1 MFHSPKATD
10 SDTERYLLF
19 TAVVGLLAEASA
31 DEPVMLIFDDMQ
43 WADSGSLLL
52 LRHLATTDLPMRVLL
67 LATLRDHELP
77 NAKELRDTVGALW
90 RQPPG
95 LATGA
100 RRPESRGRGVLHGSR
115 RWAQA

>member
-1 MFHSPKATD
+1 MGRSSRASSPPSAAAYTDVPQPKATD

-31 DEPVMLIFDDMQ
+31 DDPVILIFDDMQ

-52 LRHLATTDLPMRVLL
+52 LRHLATTELPMRVLI

-77 NAKELRDTVGALW
+77 NAKELRDTVGELW
-90 RQPPG
+90 RH
-95 LATGA
+95 
-100 RRPESRGRGVLHGSR
+100 RGSR
-115 RWAQA
+115 D